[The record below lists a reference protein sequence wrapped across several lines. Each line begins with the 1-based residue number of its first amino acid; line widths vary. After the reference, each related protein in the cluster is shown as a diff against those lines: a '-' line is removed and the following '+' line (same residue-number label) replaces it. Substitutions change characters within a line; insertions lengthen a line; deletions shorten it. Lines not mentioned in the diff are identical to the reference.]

1 MNKHSDGIIQHLH
14 DALKNE
20 VIVHQPLTSGIVSLK
35 ICRKRTLDVPKHR
48 LPRYGIE
55 ALSQ

>member
-14 DALKNE
+14 DALENE

-48 LPRYGIE
+48 LSRYGIE
-55 ALSQ
+55 ALS